1 MKVIAHQT
9 ISVHLPRALAARA
22 TEQLEEACP
31 IIIIPED
38 ILSPVTAA

>member
-31 IIIIPED
+31 ITIIPED
-38 ILSPVTAA
+38 ILSPVTPA